1 MNTSA
6 LAETATRG
14 PYQRVLIVDDTAHWR
29 DLVALRLRKLQAST
43 ILASNVTEAITVLER
58 TPVDL
63 VVTDHRMP
71 GSSGLDL
78 LAYIHARRPDLA
90 VVVTSAV
97 VDDELAAAALAGGA
111 TAVIEKGELLPTLR
125 SLVGVV
131 REAA

>member
-1 MNTSA
+1 MKSSSIAESA
-6 LAETATRG
+6 ARG
-14 PYQRVLIVDDTAHWR
+14 PNQRVLIVDDTEQWR
-29 DLVALRLRKLQAST
+29 DLLALRLRKLQAST
-43 ILASNVTEAITVLER
+43 IVAASVAEAITVLER

-78 LAYIHARRPDLA
+78 LAYIHARRPELA

-97 VDDELAAAALAGGA
+97 VDDELAAAAFAGGA
-111 TAVIEKGELLPTLR
+111 AAVLEKRELLPTLG
-125 SLVGVV
+125 SLVGIV

>member
-1 MNTSA
+1 MNCSDIADRTVS
-6 LAETATRG
+6 G
-14 PYQRVLIVDDTAHWR
+14 PCQRVLVVDDWADWR
-29 DLVALRLRKLQAST
+29 ELLALRLRSLRASP
-43 ILASNVTEAITVLER
+43 ILASNVEEAITVLER

-97 VDDELAAAALAGGA
+97 VDDELTTAALAGGA
-111 TAVIEKGELLPTLR
+111 AAVLEKSELLPTLR
-125 SLVGVV
+125 ALVGVA
-131 REAA
+131 RSAA